1 MEQQKIYVAKNYHD
15 ITLGSVDRISHVHS
29 EPDGEGGL
37 LFYIIGNTDAY
48 NFCDKHGLLKREKA
62 GQGPVAVAATEE
74 DGHSGVSR
82 TNSEYL
88 RTGKL
93 PLKYWCKDHED
104 VHAKGE
110 PDYYSCVDK
119 FQSGLW
125 SVDQEQA
132 AAEETIEE
140 SPGETPD
147 PPIAEEAEGLPDP
160 EEEAVPTID
169 LRTHSMNARDS
180 LALIEELEDITALNM
195 LKDGEGQ
202 HPDFKGG
209 RKGIL
214 TAIHKRIQSFVE

>member
-1 MEQQKIYVAKNYHD
+1 VEQQKIYVAKNYHD

-37 LFYIIGNTDAY
+37 LFYIIGNADAY

-62 GQGPVAVAATEE
+62 GQGPVSVSAKEE
-74 DGHSGVSR
+74 DGHSGVAR
-82 TNSEYL
+82 TNAEYL
-88 RTGKL
+88 KTGKL

-104 VHAKGE
+104 THAKGE

-119 FQSGLW
+119 FQTNVW
-125 SVDQEQA
+125 SSDQEQA

-140 SPGETPD
+140 SSDETPE

-160 EEEAVPTID
+160 KEVAPVID
-169 LRTHSMNARDS
+169 LRTHSMNAKEA
-180 LALIEELEDITALNM
+180 LALVEELEDITALNM

-209 RKGIL
+209 RKGIIN
-214 TAIHKRIQSFVE
+214 AIHKRIRSLVE